1 MSTHRAD
8 REPGHGAVREDGAV
22 TDGRVTRRA
31 LARRYLSAWI
41 GFSAGGR
48 FSQALATVML
58 LFAFGQPTVH
68 ALVGTAGTWAVL
80 VTLVVLAGLSL
91 LGQRYRIEWH
101 GVLPLSLL
109 AFVGYCALSVLW
121 SEYSWVALRGFVG
134 TVCFVGLGL
143 YLALGRDLV
152 QVIRASGDAFR
163 ILLVVG
169 LGLEVLSGLVL
180 DVPIPAFGI
189 HGDIAYGGPIQGI
202 GGTRNFMGFVA
213 ATALVTFVVEFLTRS
228 VTMWRAVGST
238 ALAVIALM
246 LVQSPITG
254 LAMIALAVT
263 ALALW
268 SLRHA
273 QARTRPFV
281 NGVLAAFVVGV
292 GIVGVLARHRI
303 LAEIGAAGGSAIRI
317 DLWSQIRVFI
327 GQFPIQGW
335 GWVGTWPSE
344 PVVPFAVFVDPSGA
358 RFTSGLNAFVDAWL
372 QIGLAGMLILLL
384 TALLAFARAWVTA
397 TTFPGVA
404 YVWPAAILVLLGVT
418 STAESYLLHG
428 AGLMIFTTVLVV
440 AARRRSWRRLLP
452 RVQQTD

>member
-1 MSTHRAD
+1 M
-8 REPGHGAVREDGAV
+8 
-22 TDGRVTRRA
+22 TDGRLTKRVR
-31 LARRYLSAWI
+31 ARRYLSAWI

-48 FSQALATVML
+48 FSQALATVIV
-58 LFAFGQPTVH
+58 LFAFGQPTVG
-68 ALVGTAGTWAVL
+68 AVVGTAGTWAVL
-80 VTLVVLAGLSL
+80 VTLFVLAGLSL

-121 SEYSWVALRGFVG
+121 SEYSWVALRGLVA
-134 TVCFVGLGL
+134 TVCFMGLGL

-163 ILLVVG
+163 ILLVTA

-180 DVPIPAFGI
+180 DVPFPAFGI
-189 HGDIAYGGPIQGI
+189 RGDIAYGGPIQGI
-202 GGTRNFMGFVA
+202 GGTRNFMGFIA
-213 ATALVTFVVEFLTRS
+213 AMALVTFVVEFLTRS
-228 VTMWRAVGST
+228 VTLWRAVAST

-273 QARTRPFV
+273 RPSTRPVV
-281 NGVLAAFVVGV
+281 NGVLGATVLLALVVA
-292 GIVGVLARHRI
+292 VLARGRL
-303 LAEIGAAGGSAIRI
+303 LAEMGAAGGTATRL
-317 DLWSQIRVFI
+317 DLWSQIRVLTERY
-327 GQFPIQGW
+327 PIQGW
-335 GWVGTWPSE
+335 GWVGTWPRE
-344 PVVPFAVFVDPSGA
+344 AVVPYVTLIDPAGM
-358 RFTSGLNAFVDAWL
+358 RFHSGLNAFVDAWL
-372 QIGLAGMLILLL
+372 QIGLAGTIILAV

-404 YVWPAAILVLLGVT
+404 YVWPAAVLVLLAVT
-418 STAESYLLHG
+418 SAAESYLLHG
-428 AGLMIFTTVLVV
+428 AGLMVFVTVLVI
-440 AARRRSWRRLLP
+440 AARRRSWRRHLP
-452 RVQQTD
+452 RP

>member
-1 MSTHRAD
+1 M
-8 REPGHGAVREDGAV
+8 
-22 TDGRVTRRA
+22 
-31 LARRYLSAWI
+31 SAWI

-48 FSQALATVML
+48 FSQALATVIV
-58 LFAFGQPTVH
+58 LFAFAQPTVT
-68 ALVGTAGTWAVL
+68 ALVGRAGVWAVL
-80 VTLVVLAGLSL
+80 VTLFVLAGLSL

-121 SEYSWVALRGFVG
+121 SEYSWVALRGLVG
-134 TVCFVGLGL
+134 TVCFIGLGL

-163 ILLVVG
+163 ILLVVA

-180 DVPIPAFGI
+180 DTPIAAFGI
-189 HGDIAYGGPIQGI
+189 QGNIAYGGPIQGI
-202 GGTRNFMGFVA
+202 GGTRNFMGFIA
-213 ATALVTFVVEFLTRS
+213 AMALVTFVVEFLTRS
-228 VTMWRAVGST
+228 VTMWRAIGST
-238 ALAVIALM
+238 TLAVIALM

-273 QARTRPFV
+273 RPTTRPVV
-281 NGVLAAFVVGV
+281 NGVLGGAVLLMIGL
-292 GIVGVLARHRI
+292 GIVARHRV
-303 LAEIGAAGGSAIRI
+303 LAEIGAAGGTATRV
-317 DLWSQIRVFI
+317 DLWAQIRVFVS
-327 GQFPIQGW
+327 QFPIQGW
-335 GWVGTWPSE
+335 GWVGTWPHE
-344 PVVPFAVFVDPSGA
+344 AVVPYVTFIDPAGQ

-372 QIGLAGMLILLL
+372 QIGLAGTIILAV

-404 YVWPAAILVLLGVT
+404 YVWPAAVLVLLGVT
-418 STAESYLLHG
+418 SAAESYLLHG
-428 AGLMIFTTVLVV
+428 AGLMVFVAVLVI
-440 AARRRSWRRLLP
+440 AARRRSWRRHLP
-452 RVQQTD
+452 RG

>member
-1 MSTHRAD
+1 M
-8 REPGHGAVREDGAV
+8 
-22 TDGRVTRRA
+22 TRHV

-48 FSQALATVML
+48 FSQALATVIV
-58 LFAFGQPTVH
+58 LFAFGQPTVER
-68 ALVGTAGTWAVL
+68 LVGSAGNWAVL
-80 VTLVVLAGLSL
+80 VTVTVLAGLSL
-91 LGQRYRIEWH
+91 LGQRYRIDWH

-121 SEYSWVALRGFVG
+121 SQYSWVALRGTVA

-163 ILLVVG
+163 ILLVTA

-180 DVPIPAFGI
+180 DLPIPGLGI
-189 HGDIAYGGPIQGI
+189 QGDIAYGGPVQGV
-202 GGTRNFMGFVA
+202 GGTRNFMGFIA

-228 VTMWRAVGST
+228 VTTWRAVAST
-238 ALAVIALM
+238 ALAVITLM

-273 QARTRPFV
+273 RPTTRPVV
-281 NGVLAAFVVGV
+281 NAVLGATVLLMLAVGV
-292 GIVGVLARHRI
+292 VFRQRV
-303 LAEIGAAGGSAIRI
+303 LAEIGAAGGTELRLQ
-317 DLWSQIRVFI
+317 LWSQIRAFVA
-327 GQFPIQGW
+327 QYPIQGW
-335 GWVGTWPSE
+335 GWVGTWPHE
-344 PVVPFAVFVDPSGA
+344 PVVPYVALVDPSGA

-372 QIGLAGMLILLL
+372 QVGLAGTILLGI

-404 YVWPAAILVLLGVT
+404 YVWPAAVLVLLGVT

-428 AGLMIFTTVLVV
+428 AGLMLFVTVLVV
-440 AARRRSWRRLLP
+440 AARRRSWRRHLP
-452 RVQQTD
+452 RV

>member
-1 MSTHRAD
+1 M
-8 REPGHGAVREDGAV
+8 
-22 TDGRVTRRA
+22 TDGRLTKRM

-48 FSQALATVML
+48 FSQALATVIV
-58 LFAFGQPTVH
+58 LFAFGQPTVS
-68 ALVGTAGTWAVL
+68 ALVGRAGVWAVL
-80 VTLVVLAGLSL
+80 VTLFVLAGLSL

-121 SEYSWVALRGFVG
+121 SEYSWVALRGLVG
-134 TVCFVGLGL
+134 TVCFIGLGL

-163 ILLVVG
+163 ILLVAA

-189 HGDIAYGGPIQGI
+189 QGNIAYGGPIQGI
-202 GGTRNFMGFVA
+202 GGTRNFMGFIA
-213 ATALVTFVVEFLTRS
+213 AMALVTFVVEFLTRS
-228 VTMWRAVGST
+228 VTMWRAIGST

-273 QARTRPFV
+273 RPTTRPVV
-281 NGVLAAFVVGV
+281 NGVLGGVVVLMIVVGV
-292 GIVGVLARHRI
+292 LGRHRV
-303 LAEIGAAGGSAIRI
+303 LAEIGAAGGTATRL
-317 DLWSQIRVFI
+317 DLWSQIRVFVA
-327 GQFPIQGW
+327 QFPIQGW
-335 GWVGTWPSE
+335 GWVGTWPHE
-344 PVVPFAVFVDPSGA
+344 AVIPYVTFIDPAG
-358 RFTSGLNAFVDAWL
+358 RPFTSGLNAFIDAWL
-372 QIGLAGMLILLL
+372 QIGLAGTILLGV

-404 YVWPAAILVLLGVT
+404 YVWPAAVLVLLGVT

-428 AGLMIFTTVLVV
+428 AGLMVFVAVLVI
-440 AARRRSWRRLLP
+440 AARRRSWRRHLP
-452 RVQQTD
+452 RST

>member
-1 MSTHRAD
+1 M
-8 REPGHGAVREDGAV
+8 

-48 FSQALATVML
+48 FSQALATVVL
-58 LFAFGQPTVH
+58 LFAFGQSAVST
-68 ALVGTAGTWAVL
+68 LVGTAGTWAVL

-121 SEYSWVALRGFVG
+121 SEYSWVALRGFVA

-152 QVIRASGDAFR
+152 QVIRAAGDAFR
-163 ILLVVG
+163 ILLVVA

-180 DVPIPAFGI
+180 DVPFPAFGI

-228 VTMWRAVGST
+228 VTRWRAIGSV
-238 ALAVIALM
+238 AMAVIALM

-254 LAMIALAVT
+254 LAMIALSVT

-273 QARTRPFV
+273 RPTTRPIVNTVLGVFV
-281 NGVLAAFVVGV
+281 LVVAVLAFLVRGR
-292 GIVGVLARHRI
+292 L
-303 LAEIGAAGGSAIRI
+303 LAEIGAAGGSATRLA
-317 DLWSQIRVFI
+317 LWSQIRQLI
-327 GQFPIQGW
+327 AQYPIQGW
-335 GWVGTWPSE
+335 GWVGTWPRE
-344 PVVPFAVFVDPSGA
+344 EVVPFAVLVDPAGV
-358 RFTSGLNAFVDAWL
+358 RYTSGLNAFVDAWL
-372 QIGLAGMLILLL
+372 QIGLAGMLILLV
-384 TALLAFARAWVTA
+384 AAGLAFARTWVTA

-404 YVWPAAILVLLGVT
+404 YVWPAAILVLLAVT

-428 AGLMIFTTVLVV
+428 AGLMVFTTVLVV

-452 RVQQTD
+452 RVEHHG

>member
-1 MSTHRAD
+1 M
-8 REPGHGAVREDGAV
+8 
-22 TDGRVTRRA
+22 

-48 FSQALATVML
+48 FSQALATVIV
-58 LFAFGQPTVH
+58 LFAFGQPTVE
-68 ALVGTAGTWAVL
+68 AVVGTAGVWAVL
-80 VTLVVLAGLSL
+80 VTLFVLAGLSL

-121 SEYSWVALRGFVG
+121 SEYSWVALRGLVA
-134 TVCFVGLGL
+134 TVCFIGLGL

-163 ILLVVG
+163 ILLVVA
-169 LGLEVLSGLVL
+169 LGLDVLSGLVL
-180 DVPIPAFGI
+180 DVPIPAFDIQGN
-189 HGDIAYGGPIQGI
+189 IAYGGPIQGV
-202 GGTRNFMGFVA
+202 GGTRNFMGFIA
-213 ATALVTFVVEFLTRS
+213 AMALVTFVVEFLTRS
-228 VTMWRAVGST
+228 VTMWRAIGST

-273 QARTRPFV
+273 RPTTRPVV
-281 NGVLAAFVVGV
+281 NGVLGGVVLLMLVVGV
-292 GIVGVLARHRI
+292 IGRHRV
-303 LAEIGAAGGSAIRI
+303 LAEIGAAGGTATRL
-317 DLWSQIRVFI
+317 DLWSQIRVFVA
-327 GQFPIQGW
+327 QFPIQGW
-335 GWVGTWPSE
+335 GWVGTWPHE
-344 PVVPFAVFVDPSGA
+344 AVVPYVTFIDPAGH
-358 RFTSGLNAFVDAWL
+358 RFGSGLNAFVDAWL
-372 QIGLAGMLILLL
+372 QIGLAGTIILGI

-404 YVWPAAILVLLGVT
+404 YVWPAAVLVLLGVT

-428 AGLMIFTTVLVV
+428 AGLMVFVAVLVI
-440 AARRRSWRRLLP
+440 AARRRSWRRHLP
-452 RVQQTD
+452 RS

>member
-1 MSTHRAD
+1 MTD
-8 REPGHGAVREDGAV
+8 RTVS
-22 TDGRVTRRA
+22 RRA

-48 FSQALATVML
+48 FSQALATAVL
-58 LFAFGQPTVH
+58 LFAFGQPAVH
-68 ALVGTAGTWAVL
+68 AMVGTAGSWAAL
-80 VTLVVLAGLSL
+80 ATLVVLAGLSL

-109 AFVGYCALSVLW
+109 AFVGFCALSVLW
-121 SEYSWVALRGFVG
+121 SQYSWVALRGFAS

-152 QVIRASGDAFR
+152 QVIRAAGDAFR
-163 ILLVVG
+163 ILLVVA

-180 DVPIPAFGI
+180 DVPFPAFGI
-189 HGDIAYGGPIQGI
+189 RGDIAYGGPIQGI

-213 ATALVTFVVEFLTRS
+213 AVALVTFVVEFLTRS
-228 VTMWRAVGST
+228 VTTWRAVAST

-254 LAMIALAVT
+254 IAMIALAVT

-273 QARTRPFV
+273 RPATRPVV
-281 NGVLAAFVVGV
+281 NAVLGAVVLGMV
-292 GIVGVLARHRI
+292 TLGLALRHRV
-303 LAEIGAAGGSAIRI
+303 LAEIGAAGGTATRLE
-317 DLWSQIRVFI
+317 LWEQIRVL
-327 GQFPIQGW
+327 GAQFPMQGW

-344 PVVPFAVFVDPSGA
+344 AVFPFTTLVDPAGT
-358 RFTSGLNAFVDAWL
+358 RFTSGLNAFVDAYL
-372 QIGLAGMLILLL
+372 QIGLAGTLLL
-384 TALLAFARAWVTA
+384 AVAAGLAFARAWVTA

-404 YVWPAAILVLLGVT
+404 YVWPAAVLVLLGVT

-428 AGLMIFTTVLVV
+428 AGLMLFTTVIVV
-440 AARRRSWRRLLP
+440 AARRRSWRRHLP
-452 RVQQTD
+452 RDQG

>member
-1 MSTHRAD
+1 MHQ
-8 REPGHGAVREDGAV
+8 DGGV
-22 TDGRVTRRA
+22 TDGRLTKRVR
-31 LARRYLSAWI
+31 ARRYLSAWI

-48 FSQALATVML
+48 FSQALATVIV
-58 LFAFGQPTVH
+58 LFAFGQPTVG
-68 ALVGTAGTWAVL
+68 AVVGTAGTWAVL
-80 VTLVVLAGLSL
+80 VTLFVLAGLSL

-121 SEYSWVALRGFVG
+121 SEYSWVALRGLVA
-134 TVCFVGLGL
+134 TVCFMGLGL

-163 ILLVVG
+163 ILLVTA

-180 DVPIPAFGI
+180 DVPFPAFGI
-189 HGDIAYGGPIQGI
+189 RGDIAYGGPIQGI
-202 GGTRNFMGFVA
+202 GGTRNFMGFIA
-213 ATALVTFVVEFLTRS
+213 AMALVTFVVEFLTRS
-228 VTMWRAVGST
+228 VTLWRAVAST

-273 QARTRPFV
+273 RPSTRPVV
-281 NGVLAAFVVGV
+281 NGVLGATVLLALVVA
-292 GIVGVLARHRI
+292 VLARGRL
-303 LAEIGAAGGSAIRI
+303 LAEMGAAGGTATRI
-317 DLWSQIRVFI
+317 DLWSQIRVLTERY
-327 GQFPIQGW
+327 PIQGW
-335 GWVGTWPSE
+335 GWVGTWPRE
-344 PVVPFAVFVDPSGA
+344 AVVPYVTLIDPAGM
-358 RFTSGLNAFVDAWL
+358 RFHSGLNAFVDAWL
-372 QIGLAGMLILLL
+372 QIGLAGTIILAV

-404 YVWPAAILVLLGVT
+404 YVWPAAVLVLLAVT

-428 AGLMIFTTVLVV
+428 AGLMVFVTVLVI
-440 AARRRSWRRLLP
+440 AARRRSWRRHLP
-452 RVQQTD
+452 RP

>member
-1 MSTHRAD
+1 
-8 REPGHGAVREDGAV
+8 
-22 TDGRVTRRA
+22 VTRRA

-48 FSQALATVML
+48 FSQALSTVML
-58 LFAFGQPTVH
+58 LFAFGEPTVR
-68 ALVGTAGTWAVL
+68 ALVGPAGTWAVL
-80 VTLVVLAGLSL
+80 VTLVVLGGLSL

-121 SEYSWVALRGFVG
+121 SEYSWVALRGFVA
-134 TVCFVGLGL
+134 TVCFIGLGL

-152 QVIRASGDAFR
+152 QVIRAAGDAFR
-163 ILLVVG
+163 ILLVVA

-180 DVPIPAFGI
+180 DVPIPGFGI
-189 HGDIAYGGPIQGI
+189 RGDIAYGGPIQGI

-213 ATALVTFVVEFLTRS
+213 AVALVTFVVEFLTRS

-268 SLRHA
+268 ALRHA
-273 QARTRPFV
+273 QPRTRPVV
-281 NGVLAAFVVGV
+281 NGLLGVFVVAVGV
-292 GIVGVLARHRI
+292 VAVLARHRI
-303 LAEIGAAGGSAIRI
+303 LAEIGAAGGSATRLT
-317 DLWSQIRVFI
+317 LWSQIQVLI
-327 GQFPIQGW
+327 QQYPIQGW

-344 PVVPFAVFVDPSGA
+344 QVLPFAAFIDPTGV
-358 RFTSGLNAFVDAWL
+358 RYTSGLNAFIDAWL
-372 QIGLAGMLILLL
+372 QIGLAGALLL
-384 TALLAFARAWVTA
+384 LAAALLAFARAWVTA

-404 YVWPAAILVLLGVT
+404 YVWPAAVLVLLAVT
-418 STAESYLLHG
+418 SAAESYLLSG
-428 AGLMIFTTVLVV
+428 AGLMVFTTVLVV
-440 AARRRSWRRLLP
+440 AARRRSWRRHLP
-452 RVQQTD
+452 RVEHPA

>member
-1 MSTHRAD
+1 M
-8 REPGHGAVREDGAV
+8 
-22 TDGRVTRRA
+22 

-48 FSQALATVML
+48 FSQALATVIV
-58 LFAFGQPTVH
+58 LFAFGQPTVE
-68 ALVGTAGTWAVL
+68 AVVGTAGVWAVL
-80 VTLVVLAGLSL
+80 VTLFVLAGLSL

-121 SEYSWVALRGFVG
+121 SEYSWVALRGLVA
-134 TVCFVGLGL
+134 TVCFIGLGL

-163 ILLVVG
+163 ILLVVA

-180 DVPIPAFGI
+180 DVPIPAFDIQGN
-189 HGDIAYGGPIQGI
+189 IAYGGPIQGV
-202 GGTRNFMGFVA
+202 GGTRNFMGFIA
-213 ATALVTFVVEFLTRS
+213 AMALVTFVVEFLTRS
-228 VTMWRAVGST
+228 VTMWRAIGST

-273 QARTRPFV
+273 RPTTRPVV
-281 NGVLAAFVVGV
+281 NGVLGGVVLLMLVVGV
-292 GIVGVLARHRI
+292 IGRHRV
-303 LAEIGAAGGSAIRI
+303 LAEIGAAGGTATRL
-317 DLWSQIRVFI
+317 DLWSQIRVFVA
-327 GQFPIQGW
+327 QFPIQGW
-335 GWVGTWPSE
+335 GWVGTWPHE
-344 PVVPFAVFVDPSGA
+344 AVVPYVTFIDPAGH
-358 RFTSGLNAFVDAWL
+358 RFGSGLNAFVDAWL
-372 QIGLAGMLILLL
+372 QIGLAGTIILGI

-404 YVWPAAILVLLGVT
+404 YVWPAAVLVLLGVT

-428 AGLMIFTTVLVV
+428 AGLMVFVAVLVI
-440 AARRRSWRRLLP
+440 AARRRSWRRHLP
-452 RVQQTD
+452 RS

>member
-1 MSTHRAD
+1 MRK
-8 REPGHGAVREDGAV
+8 DGEV
-22 TDGRVTRRA
+22 TDGRVTRGA

-48 FSQALATVML
+48 FSQALATVIV
-58 LFAFGQPTVH
+58 LFAFGQPAVH
-68 ALVGTAGTWAVL
+68 DVVGTAGTWSVL

-109 AFVGYCALSVLW
+109 AFVGFCGLSVLW
-121 SEYSWVALRGFVG
+121 SQYSWVALRGFTE

-163 ILLVVG
+163 TLLVVA

-180 DVPIPAFGI
+180 DVPFPGFGI
-189 HGDIAYGGPIQGI
+189 RGDIAYGGPIQGI

-228 VTMWRAVGST
+228 VTTWRALGST
-238 ALAVIALM
+238 TLAVIALM

-268 SLRHA
+268 ALRHA
-273 QARTRPFV
+273 RPTTRPVV
-281 NGVLAAFVVGV
+281 NTVLGGTVLAMLVLA
-292 GIVGVLARHRI
+292 VLARQRI
-303 LAEIGAAGGSAIRI
+303 LAEIGAAGGTRTRI
-317 DLWSQIRVFI
+317 DLWTQIRVLAE
-327 GQFPIQGW
+327 QFPMQGW

-344 PVVPFAVFVDPSGA
+344 PVVPFVAFVDPSGV
-358 RFTSGLNAFVDAWL
+358 RYTSGLNAFVDASL
-372 QIGLAGMLILLL
+372 QIGLAGTLVLAFA
-384 TALLAFARAWVTA
+384 ALLAFARAWVTA

-404 YVWPAAILVLLGVT
+404 YVWPAALLVLLGVT

-428 AGLMIFTTVLVV
+428 AGLMVFTAVLVI
-440 AARRRSWRRLLP
+440 AARRRSWRRHLP
-452 RVQQTD
+452 RVDHG

>member
-1 MSTHRAD
+1 MHQ
-8 REPGHGAVREDGAV
+8 DGGV
-22 TDGRVTRRA
+22 TDGRLTKRVR
-31 LARRYLSAWI
+31 ARRYLSAWI

-48 FSQALATVML
+48 FSQALATVIV
-58 LFAFGQPTVH
+58 LFAFGEPTVG
-68 ALVGTAGTWAVL
+68 AVVGTAGTWAVL
-80 VTLVVLAGLSL
+80 VTLFVLAGLSL

-121 SEYSWVALRGFVG
+121 SEYSWVALRGLVA
-134 TVCFVGLGL
+134 TVCFMGLGL

-163 ILLVVG
+163 ILLVTA

-180 DVPIPAFGI
+180 DVPFPAFGI
-189 HGDIAYGGPIQGI
+189 RGDIAYGGPIQGI
-202 GGTRNFMGFVA
+202 GGTRNFMGFIA
-213 ATALVTFVVEFLTRS
+213 AMALVTFVVEFLTRS
-228 VTMWRAVGST
+228 VTVWRAVAST

-273 QARTRPFV
+273 RPATRPVV
-281 NGVLAAFVVGV
+281 NGVLGATVLLALAVA
-292 GIVGVLARHRI
+292 VLARGRL
-303 LAEIGAAGGSAIRI
+303 LAEMGAAGGTATRI
-317 DLWSQIRVFI
+317 DLWSQIRVLTERY
-327 GQFPIQGW
+327 PIQGW
-335 GWVGTWPSE
+335 GWVGTWPRE
-344 PVVPFAVFVDPSGA
+344 AVVPYVTLIDPAGM
-358 RFTSGLNAFVDAWL
+358 RFHSGLNAFVDAWL
-372 QIGLAGMLILLL
+372 QIGLAGTIILAV

-404 YVWPAAILVLLGVT
+404 YVWPAAVLVLLAVT

-428 AGLMIFTTVLVV
+428 AGLMVFVTVLVI
-440 AARRRSWRRLLP
+440 AARRRSWRRHLP
-452 RVQQTD
+452 RP

>member
-1 MSTHRAD
+1 M
-8 REPGHGAVREDGAV
+8 
-22 TDGRVTRRA
+22 TDGRLTKRVR
-31 LARRYLSAWI
+31 ARRYLSAWI

-48 FSQALATVML
+48 FSQALATVIV
-58 LFAFGQPTVH
+58 LFAFGQPTVG
-68 ALVGTAGTWAVL
+68 AVVGTAGTWAVL
-80 VTLVVLAGLSL
+80 VTLFVLAGLSL

-121 SEYSWVALRGFVG
+121 SEYSWVALRGLVA
-134 TVCFVGLGL
+134 TVCFMGLGL

-163 ILLVVG
+163 ILLVTA

-180 DVPIPAFGI
+180 DVPFPAFGI
-189 HGDIAYGGPIQGI
+189 RGDIAYGGPIQGI
-202 GGTRNFMGFVA
+202 GGTRNFMGFIA
-213 ATALVTFVVEFLTRS
+213 AMALVTFVVEFLTRS
-228 VTMWRAVGST
+228 VTVWRAVGST

-273 QARTRPFV
+273 RPATRPVV
-281 NGVLAAFVVGV
+281 NGVLGAAVLLALVVA
-292 GIVGVLARHRI
+292 VLARGRL
-303 LAEIGAAGGSAIRI
+303 LAEIGAAGGTATRI
-317 DLWSQIRVFI
+317 DLWSQIRVLTERY
-327 GQFPIQGW
+327 PIQGW
-335 GWVGTWPSE
+335 GWVGTWPRE
-344 PVVPFAVFVDPSGA
+344 AVVPYVTLLDPAGM
-358 RFTSGLNAFVDAWL
+358 RFPSGLNAFVDAWL
-372 QIGLAGMLILLL
+372 QIGLAGTIILGV

-404 YVWPAAILVLLGVT
+404 YVWPAAVLVLLAVT

-428 AGLMIFTTVLVV
+428 AGLMVFVTVLVI
-440 AARRRSWRRLLP
+440 AARRRSWRRHLP
-452 RVQQTD
+452 RP

>member
-1 MSTHRAD
+1 M
-8 REPGHGAVREDGAV
+8 
-22 TDGRVTRRA
+22 TDGRLTKRM

-48 FSQALATVML
+48 FSQALATVIV
-58 LFAFGQPTVH
+58 LFAFGQPTVE
-68 ALVGTAGTWAVL
+68 ALVGTAGVWAVL
-80 VTLVVLAGLSL
+80 VTLFVLAGLSL

-121 SEYSWVALRGFVG
+121 SEYSWVALRGLVA
-134 TVCFVGLGL
+134 TVCFIGLGL

-163 ILLVVG
+163 ILLVVA

-180 DVPIPAFGI
+180 DVPIPAFDIQGN
-189 HGDIAYGGPIQGI
+189 IAYGGPIQGV
-202 GGTRNFMGFVA
+202 GGTRNFMGFIA
-213 ATALVTFVVEFLTRS
+213 AMALVTFVVEFLTRS
-228 VTMWRAVGST
+228 VTRWRAIGST

-273 QARTRPFV
+273 RPTTRPVV
-281 NGVLAAFVVGV
+281 NGVLGGAVLLMLVVGV
-292 GIVGVLARHRI
+292 IGRHRV
-303 LAEIGAAGGSAIRI
+303 LAEIGAAGGTATRL
-317 DLWSQIRVFI
+317 DLWSQIRVFVA
-327 GQFPIQGW
+327 QFPIQGW
-335 GWVGTWPSE
+335 GWVGTWPHE
-344 PVVPFAVFVDPSGA
+344 AVVPYVTFIDPAGH
-358 RFTSGLNAFVDAWL
+358 RFGSGLNAFVDAWL
-372 QIGLAGMLILLL
+372 QIGLAGTIILGI

-404 YVWPAAILVLLGVT
+404 YVWPAAVLVLLGVT

-428 AGLMIFTTVLVV
+428 AGLMVFVAVLVI
-440 AARRRSWRRLLP
+440 AARRRSWRRHLP
-452 RVQQTD
+452 RS

>member
-1 MSTHRAD
+1 MTD
-8 REPGHGAVREDGAV
+8 HGLS
-22 TDGRVTRRA
+22 RRA

-48 FSQALATVML
+48 FSQALATAIL
-58 LFAFGQPTVH
+58 LFAFGEPAVH
-68 ALVGTAGTWAVL
+68 AMVGAAGTWAVL

-109 AFVGYCALSVLW
+109 AFVGFCALSVVW
-121 SEYSWVALRGFVG
+121 SEYSWYALRGVVE

-152 QVIRASGDAFR
+152 QVIRAAGDAFR
-163 ILLVVG
+163 ILLVVA

-189 HGDIAYGGPIQGI
+189 RGDIAYGGPIQGI
-202 GGTRNFMGFVA
+202 GGNRNFMGFVA

-228 VTMWRAVGST
+228 VTTWRAVAST

-254 LAMIALAVT
+254 IAMIALAVT

-268 SLRHA
+268 ALRHA
-273 QARTRPFV
+273 APTTRPVV
-281 NGVLAAFVVGV
+281 NTVLGGAVLGMAVLA
-292 GIVGVLARHRI
+292 VLFRHRV
-303 LAEIGAAGGSAIRI
+303 LAEIGAAGGTATRLG
-317 DLWSQIRVFI
+317 LWSQIRLL
-327 GQFPIQGW
+327 GEQDPMQGR
-335 GWVGTWPSE
+335 GWVGAWPTE
-344 PVVPFAVFVDPSGA
+344 DVFPFTTLVDPSGA
-358 RFTSGLNAFVDAWL
+358 RFTSGLSAFVDAYL
-372 QIGLAGMLILLL
+372 QVGLAGALLL
-384 TALLAFARAWVTA
+384 AVAGGLAFARAWVTA

-404 YVWPAAILVLLGVT
+404 YVWPAAILVLLAVT

-428 AGLMIFTTVLVV
+428 AGLMVFATVIVV
-440 AARRRSWRRLLP
+440 AARRRSWRRHLP
-452 RVQQTD
+452 RDQT

>member
-1 MSTHRAD
+1 M
-8 REPGHGAVREDGAV
+8 
-22 TDGRVTRRA
+22 TDGRLTKRV

-48 FSQALATVML
+48 FSQALATVIV
-58 LFAFGQPTVH
+58 LFAFGEHTVE
-68 ALVGTAGTWAVL
+68 ALVGRAGVWAVL
-80 VTLVVLAGLSL
+80 VSLFVLAGLSL

-121 SEYSWVALRGFVG
+121 SEYSWVALRGLVG
-134 TVCFVGLGL
+134 TVCFIGLGL

-163 ILLVVG
+163 ILLVTA

-189 HGDIAYGGPIQGI
+189 QGQIAYGGPIQGV
-202 GGTRNFMGFVA
+202 GGTRNFMGFIA
-213 ATALVTFVVEFLTRS
+213 AMALVTFVVEFLTRS
-228 VTMWRAVGST
+228 VTTWRAVAST

-273 QARTRPFV
+273 RPTTRPVV
-281 NGVLAAFVVGV
+281 NGVLGGALVLMTVVAVIGRQRV
-292 GIVGVLARHRI
+292 
-303 LAEIGAAGGSAIRI
+303 LAEIGAAGGTATRL
-317 DLWSQIRVFI
+317 DLWSQIRVFTA
-327 GQFPIQGW
+327 QYPIQGW
-335 GWVGTWPSE
+335 GWVGTWPHE
-344 PVVPFAVFVDPSGA
+344 AVVPYVTFIDPVGQ

-372 QIGLAGMLILLL
+372 QIGLAGTIILGV

-404 YVWPAAILVLLGVT
+404 YVWPAAVLVLLGVT
-418 STAESYLLHG
+418 SAAESYLLHG
-428 AGLMIFTTVLVV
+428 AGLMVFVAVLVI
-440 AARRRSWRRLLP
+440 AARRRSWRRHLP
-452 RVQQTD
+452 RV

>member
-1 MSTHRAD
+1 MHQ
-8 REPGHGAVREDGAV
+8 DGGV
-22 TDGRVTRRA
+22 TDGRLTKRVR
-31 LARRYLSAWI
+31 ARRYLSAWI

-48 FSQALATVML
+48 FSQALATVIV
-58 LFAFGQPTVH
+58 LFAFGQPTVG
-68 ALVGTAGTWAVL
+68 AVVGTAGTWAVL
-80 VTLVVLAGLSL
+80 VTLFVLAGLSL

-109 AFVGYCALSVLW
+109 AFLGYCALSVLW
-121 SEYSWVALRGFVG
+121 SEYSWVALRGLVA
-134 TVCFVGLGL
+134 TVCFMGLGL

-163 ILLVVG
+163 ILLVTA

-180 DVPIPAFGI
+180 DVPFPAFGI
-189 HGDIAYGGPIQGI
+189 RGDIAYGGPIQGI
-202 GGTRNFMGFVA
+202 GGTRNFMGFIA
-213 ATALVTFVVEFLTRS
+213 AMALVTFVVEFLTRS
-228 VTMWRAVGST
+228 VTLWRAVAST

-273 QARTRPFV
+273 RPATRPVV
-281 NGVLAAFVVGV
+281 NGVLGATVLLALVVA
-292 GIVGVLARHRI
+292 VLARGRL
-303 LAEIGAAGGSAIRI
+303 LAEMGAAGGTATRI
-317 DLWSQIRVFI
+317 DLWSQIRVLTERY
-327 GQFPIQGW
+327 PIQGW
-335 GWVGTWPSE
+335 GWVGTWPRE
-344 PVVPFAVFVDPSGA
+344 AVVPYVTLIDPAGM
-358 RFTSGLNAFVDAWL
+358 RFHSGLNAFVDAWL
-372 QIGLAGMLILLL
+372 QIGLAGTIILAV

-404 YVWPAAILVLLGVT
+404 YVWPAAVLVLLAVT

-428 AGLMIFTTVLVV
+428 AGLMVFVTVLVI
-440 AARRRSWRRLLP
+440 AARRRSWRRHLP
-452 RVQQTD
+452 RP

>member
-1 MSTHRAD
+1 M
-8 REPGHGAVREDGAV
+8 
-22 TDGRVTRRA
+22 TDGRVNRRV
-31 LARRYLSAWI
+31 LGRRYLSAWI

-48 FSQALATVML
+48 FSQALATVIV
-58 LFAFGQPTVH
+58 LFGFGQPTVQ
-68 ALVGTAGTWAVL
+68 ALVGRAGTWAVL
-80 VTLVVLAGLSL
+80 VTLFVLAGLSL

-121 SEYSWVALRGFVG
+121 SEYSWVALRGFAETVG
-134 TVCFVGLGL
+134 FIGLGL

-163 ILLVVG
+163 ILLVTA
-169 LGLEVLSGLVL
+169 LGLEVLAGLVL
-180 DVPIPAFGI
+180 DVPFPAFGI
-189 HGDIAYGGPIQGI
+189 RGDIAYGGPIQGI
-202 GGTRNFMGFVA
+202 GGTRNFMGFIA
-213 ATALVTFVVEFLTRS
+213 AMALVTFVVEFLTRS
-228 VTMWRAVGST
+228 VTVWRAIGST

-273 QARTRPFV
+273 RPATRPVV
-281 NGVLAAFVVGV
+281 NGVLGAAVLLALVLA
-292 GIVGVLARHRI
+292 VLARGRL
-303 LAEIGAAGGSAIRI
+303 LAEIGAAGGTATRV
-317 DLWSQIRVFI
+317 DLWSQIRVFVA
-327 GQFPIQGW
+327 QYPIQGW
-335 GWVGTWPSE
+335 GWVGTWPNE
-344 PVVPFAVFVDPSGA
+344 AVVPYVTFIDPAGA

-372 QIGLAGMLILLL
+372 QIGLAGTIILAV

-404 YVWPAAILVLLGVT
+404 YVWPAAVLVLLAVT

-428 AGLMIFTTVLVV
+428 AGLMVFVTVLVI
-440 AARRRSWRRLLP
+440 AARRRSWRRHLP
-452 RVQQTD
+452 RV

>member
-1 MSTHRAD
+1 MHQ
-8 REPGHGAVREDGAV
+8 DGGV
-22 TDGRVTRRA
+22 TDGRLTKRVR
-31 LARRYLSAWI
+31 ARRYLSAWI

-48 FSQALATVML
+48 FSQALATVIV
-58 LFAFGQPTVH
+58 LFAFGQPTVG
-68 ALVGTAGTWAVL
+68 AVVGTAGTWAVL
-80 VTLVVLAGLSL
+80 VTLFVLAGLSL

-121 SEYSWVALRGFVG
+121 SEYSWVALRGLVA
-134 TVCFVGLGL
+134 TVCFMGLGL

-163 ILLVVG
+163 ILLVIA

-180 DVPIPAFGI
+180 DVPFPAFGI
-189 HGDIAYGGPIQGI
+189 RGDIAYGGPIQGI
-202 GGTRNFMGFVA
+202 GGTRNFMGFIA
-213 ATALVTFVVEFLTRS
+213 AMALVTFVVEFLTRS
-228 VTMWRAVGST
+228 VTLWRAVAST

-273 QARTRPFV
+273 RPSTRPVV
-281 NGVLAAFVVGV
+281 NGVLGATVLLALVVA
-292 GIVGVLARHRI
+292 VLARGRL
-303 LAEIGAAGGSAIRI
+303 LAEMGAAGGTATRI
-317 DLWSQIRVFI
+317 DLWSQIRVLTERY
-327 GQFPIQGW
+327 PIQGW
-335 GWVGTWPSE
+335 GWVGTWPRE
-344 PVVPFAVFVDPSGA
+344 AVVPYVTLIDPAGM
-358 RFTSGLNAFVDAWL
+358 RFHSGLNAFVDAWL
-372 QIGLAGMLILLL
+372 QIGLAGTIILAV

-404 YVWPAAILVLLGVT
+404 YVWPAAVLVLLAVT

-428 AGLMIFTTVLVV
+428 AGLMVFVTVLVI
-440 AARRRSWRRLLP
+440 AARRRSWRRHLP
-452 RVQQTD
+452 RP

>member
-1 MSTHRAD
+1 
-8 REPGHGAVREDGAV
+8 V
-22 TDGRVTRRA
+22 TDGRLTKRV

-48 FSQALATVML
+48 FSQALATVIV
-58 LFAFGQPTVH
+58 LFAFGEHTVE
-68 ALVGTAGTWAVL
+68 ALVGRAGVWAVL
-80 VTLVVLAGLSL
+80 VSLFVLAGLSL

-121 SEYSWVALRGFVG
+121 SEYSWVALRGLVG
-134 TVCFVGLGL
+134 TVCFIGLGL

-163 ILLVVG
+163 ILLVTA

-189 HGDIAYGGPIQGI
+189 QGQIAYGGPIQGV
-202 GGTRNFMGFVA
+202 GGTRNFMGFIA
-213 ATALVTFVVEFLTRS
+213 AMALVTFVVEFLTRS
-228 VTMWRAVGST
+228 VTTWRAVAST

-273 QARTRPFV
+273 RPTTRPVV
-281 NGVLAAFVVGV
+281 NGVLGGALVLMTVVAVIGRQRV
-292 GIVGVLARHRI
+292 
-303 LAEIGAAGGSAIRI
+303 LAEIGAAGGTATRL
-317 DLWSQIRVFI
+317 DLWSQIRVFTA
-327 GQFPIQGW
+327 QYPIQGW
-335 GWVGTWPSE
+335 GWVGTWPHE
-344 PVVPFAVFVDPSGA
+344 AVVPYVTFIDPVGQ

-372 QIGLAGMLILLL
+372 QIGLAGTIILGV

-404 YVWPAAILVLLGVT
+404 YVWPAAVLVLLGVT
-418 STAESYLLHG
+418 SAAESYLLHG
-428 AGLMIFTTVLVV
+428 AGLMVFVAVLVI
-440 AARRRSWRRLLP
+440 AARRRSWRRHLP
-452 RVQQTD
+452 RV

>member
-1 MSTHRAD
+1 M
-8 REPGHGAVREDGAV
+8 
-22 TDGRVTRRA
+22 TDGRLTKRV

-48 FSQALATVML
+48 FSQALATVVL
-58 LFAFGQPTVH
+58 LFAFGQPTVQT
-68 ALVGTAGTWAVL
+68 LVGPAGTWAVL

-109 AFVGYCALSVLW
+109 AFIGYCALSVLW
-121 SEYSWVALRGFVG
+121 SEYSWVALRGLVA
-134 TVCFVGLGL
+134 TVCFAGLGL

-163 ILLVVG
+163 ILLVVA

-180 DVPIPAFGI
+180 DVPFPAFDIQGN
-189 HGDIAYGGPIQGI
+189 IAYGGPIQGI
-202 GGTRNFMGFVA
+202 GGTRNFMGFIA
-213 ATALVTFVVEFLTRS
+213 AMALVTFVVEFLTRS
-228 VTMWRAVGST
+228 VTMWRAIGST

-273 QARTRPFV
+273 RPTTRPVV
-281 NGVLAAFVVGV
+281 NGVLGGAVLLMIV
-292 GIVGVLARHRI
+292 VGVLARHRI
-303 LAEIGAAGGSAIRI
+303 LAEIGAAGGTATRL
-317 DLWSQIRVFI
+317 DLWSQLRVFI

-335 GWVGTWPSE
+335 GWVGTWPHE
-344 PVVPFAVFVDPSGA
+344 VVVPYATFVDPAGH
-358 RFTSGLNAFVDAWL
+358 RFTSGLNAFIDAWL
-372 QIGLAGMLILLL
+372 QIGLAGTILLGI

-404 YVWPAAILVLLGVT
+404 YVWPAAVLVLLGVT

-428 AGLMIFTTVLVV
+428 AGLMVFVAVLVI
-440 AARRRSWRRLLP
+440 AARRRSWRRHLP
-452 RVQQTD
+452 RT

>member
-1 MSTHRAD
+1 VHQ
-8 REPGHGAVREDGAV
+8 DGGV
-22 TDGRVTRRA
+22 TDGRLTKRVR
-31 LARRYLSAWI
+31 ARRYLSAWI

-48 FSQALATVML
+48 FSQALATVIV
-58 LFAFGQPTVH
+58 LFAFGQPTVG
-68 ALVGTAGTWAVL
+68 AVVGTAGTWAVL
-80 VTLVVLAGLSL
+80 VTLFVLAGLSL

-121 SEYSWVALRGFVG
+121 SEYSWVALRGLVA
-134 TVCFVGLGL
+134 TVCFMGLGL

-163 ILLVVG
+163 ILLVIA

-180 DVPIPAFGI
+180 DVPFPAFGI
-189 HGDIAYGGPIQGI
+189 RGDIAYGGPIQGI
-202 GGTRNFMGFVA
+202 GGTRNFMGFIA
-213 ATALVTFVVEFLTRS
+213 AMALVTFVVEFLTRS
-228 VTMWRAVGST
+228 VTLWRAVAST

-273 QARTRPFV
+273 RPSTRPVV
-281 NGVLAAFVVGV
+281 NGVLGATVLLALVVA
-292 GIVGVLARHRI
+292 VLARGRL
-303 LAEIGAAGGSAIRI
+303 LAEMGAAGGTATRI
-317 DLWSQIRVFI
+317 DLWSQIRVLTERY
-327 GQFPIQGW
+327 PIQGW
-335 GWVGTWPSE
+335 GWVGTWPRE
-344 PVVPFAVFVDPSGA
+344 AVVPYVTLIDPAGM
-358 RFTSGLNAFVDAWL
+358 RFHSGLNAFVDAWL
-372 QIGLAGMLILLL
+372 QIGLAGTIILAV

-404 YVWPAAILVLLGVT
+404 YVWPAAVLVLLAVT

-428 AGLMIFTTVLVV
+428 AGLMVFVTVLVI
-440 AARRRSWRRLLP
+440 AARRRSWRRHLP
-452 RVQQTD
+452 RP

>member
-1 MSTHRAD
+1 M
-8 REPGHGAVREDGAV
+8 
-22 TDGRVTRRA
+22 

-48 FSQALATVML
+48 FSQALATVIV
-58 LFAFGQPTVH
+58 LFAFGQPTVS
-68 ALVGTAGTWAVL
+68 ALVGRAGVWAVL
-80 VTLVVLAGLSL
+80 VTLFVLAGLSL

-121 SEYSWVALRGFVG
+121 SEYSWVALRGLVG
-134 TVCFVGLGL
+134 TVCFIGLGL

-163 ILLVVG
+163 ILLVAA

-189 HGDIAYGGPIQGI
+189 QGNIAYGGPIQGI
-202 GGTRNFMGFVA
+202 GGTRNFMGFIA
-213 ATALVTFVVEFLTRS
+213 AMALVTFVVEFLTRS
-228 VTMWRAVGST
+228 VTMWRAIGST

-273 QARTRPFV
+273 RPTTRPVV
-281 NGVLAAFVVGV
+281 NGVLGGVVVLMIVVGV
-292 GIVGVLARHRI
+292 LGRHRV
-303 LAEIGAAGGSAIRI
+303 LAEIGAAGGTATRL
-317 DLWSQIRVFI
+317 DLWSQIRVFVA
-327 GQFPIQGW
+327 QFPIQGW
-335 GWVGTWPSE
+335 GWVGTWPHE
-344 PVVPFAVFVDPSGA
+344 AVVPYVTFIDPAG
-358 RFTSGLNAFVDAWL
+358 RPFTSGLNAFIDAWL
-372 QIGLAGMLILLL
+372 QIGLAGTILLGV

-404 YVWPAAILVLLGVT
+404 YVWPAAVLVLLGVT

-428 AGLMIFTTVLVV
+428 AGLMVFVAVLVI
-440 AARRRSWRRLLP
+440 AARRRSWRRHLP
-452 RVQQTD
+452 RST

>member
-1 MSTHRAD
+1 M
-8 REPGHGAVREDGAV
+8 
-22 TDGRVTRRA
+22 TRRV

-48 FSQALATVML
+48 FSQALATVIV
-58 LFAFGQPTVH
+58 LFAFAQPTVT
-68 ALVGTAGTWAVL
+68 ALVGRAGVWAVL
-80 VTLVVLAGLSL
+80 VTLFVLAGLSL

-121 SEYSWVALRGFVG
+121 SEYSWVALRGLVG
-134 TVCFVGLGL
+134 TVCFIGLGL

-163 ILLVVG
+163 ILLVVA

-180 DVPIPAFGI
+180 DTPIAAFGI
-189 HGDIAYGGPIQGI
+189 QGNIAYGGPIQGI
-202 GGTRNFMGFVA
+202 GGTRNFMGFIA
-213 ATALVTFVVEFLTRS
+213 AMALVTFVVEFLTRS
-228 VTMWRAVGST
+228 VTMWRAIGST
-238 ALAVIALM
+238 TLAVIALM

-273 QARTRPFV
+273 RPTTRPVV
-281 NGVLAAFVVGV
+281 NGVLGGAVLLMIGL
-292 GIVGVLARHRI
+292 GIVARHRV
-303 LAEIGAAGGSAIRI
+303 LAEIGAAGGTATRV
-317 DLWSQIRVFI
+317 DLWAQIRVFVS
-327 GQFPIQGW
+327 QFPIQGW
-335 GWVGTWPSE
+335 GWVGTWPHE
-344 PVVPFAVFVDPSGA
+344 AVVPYVTFIDPAGQ

-372 QIGLAGMLILLL
+372 QIGLAGTIILAV

-404 YVWPAAILVLLGVT
+404 YVWPAAVLVLLGVT
-418 STAESYLLHG
+418 SAAESYLLHG
-428 AGLMIFTTVLVV
+428 AGLMVFVAVLVI
-440 AARRRSWRRLLP
+440 AARRRSWRRHLP
-452 RVQQTD
+452 RG

>member
-1 MSTHRAD
+1 
-8 REPGHGAVREDGAV
+8 
-22 TDGRVTRRA
+22 VTRRA

-48 FSQALATVML
+48 FSQALSTVML
-58 LFAFGQPTVH
+58 LFAFGEPTVR
-68 ALVGTAGTWAVL
+68 ALVGSAGTWAVL
-80 VTLVVLAGLSL
+80 VTLVVLGGLSL

-121 SEYSWVALRGFVG
+121 SEYSWVALRGFVA
-134 TVCFVGLGL
+134 TVGFVGLGL

-152 QVIRASGDAFR
+152 QVIRAAGDAFR
-163 ILLVVG
+163 ILLVVA

-180 DVPIPAFGI
+180 DVPIPGFGI
-189 HGDIAYGGPIQGI
+189 RGDIAYGGPIQGI

-213 ATALVTFVVEFLTRS
+213 AVALVTFVVEFLTRS
-228 VTMWRAVGST
+228 VTMWRAIGST

-268 SLRHA
+268 ALRHA
-273 QARTRPFV
+273 QPRTRPVV
-281 NGVLAAFVVGV
+281 NGVLGVFVVVVGV
-292 GIVGVLARHRI
+292 VAVLARHRI
-303 LAEIGAAGGSAIRI
+303 LSEIGAAGGSASRLS
-317 DLWSQIRVFI
+317 LWSQLRGLIE
-327 GQFPIQGW
+327 QYPIQGW
-335 GWVGTWPSE
+335 GWVGTWPVE
-344 PVVPFAVFVDPSGA
+344 QLVPFDVVLAPDGLPYPSA
-358 RFTSGLNAFVDAWL
+358 LNAFVDAWL
-372 QIGLAGMLILLL
+372 QIGLAGMLILLG
-384 TALLAFARAWVTA
+384 AAVLAFARAWLTA

-404 YVWPAAILVLLGVT
+404 YVWPAAVLVLLAVT

-428 AGLMIFTTVLVV
+428 AGLMVFTAVLVI
-440 AARRRSWRRLLP
+440 AARRRSWRRRLP
-452 RVQQTD
+452 RG